1 MAWNVGLLCVP
12 VTVISC
18 VDHNKSPSCWFRG
31 LPGLHSKFQVLPCH
45 QDLCS
50 LQHLQSSRQKD
61 IELEDVFQAWVAF
74 RMSQSKMASRQD
86 KWKQGKLNYIKLSLE
101 DLGSVQLYNWE
112 STHQVPAMD
121 FPPITEIKAEIMSA
135 KLVRRLEVHPF
146 QQMKSSSIHW
156 GFGQGAVMLKLEMW
170 HMGSCSIHSPPRQSP
185 VTPVYL
191 AWSMVR
197 WRCPLG
203 IKRGKCGNGK
213 SIINGG

>member
-121 FPPITEIKAEIMSA
+121 FPPITEIKAETMSA
-135 KLVRRLEVHPF
+135 KLVRRLEVHRSNKWNLRAF
-146 QQMKSSSIHW
+146 IE
-156 GFGQGAVMLKLEMW
+156 G
-170 HMGSCSIHSPPRQSP
+170 
-185 VTPVYL
+185 L
-191 AWSMVR
+191 ARAQWCWS
-197 WRCPLG
+197 WRCGTWEAAQSTALRARVQSRRYTSLEAWWGGGALWESNVANVAMENPL
-203 IKRGKCGNGK
+203 
-213 SIINGG
+213 